1 MIVAI
6 QTMEVAMTLKR
17 ASSTLVGQLELVCMC
32 VCREGG
38 EASSRPDQAVTAGPE
53 LSLGVLLLVPYV

>member
-38 EASSRPDQAVTAGPE
+38 EASSRPDQAVTAGP
-53 LSLGVLLLVPYV
+53 